1 MQNLD
6 ENTITE
12 EAIRRLEGCKDP
24 RFKQILTSL
33 TKHLHEFAREVKLTE
48 EEWMQGIEFLTAV
61 GKKCDDKRQEVIL
74 LSDTLGLSMLVV
86 ALNHKKPA
94 GCTEATVFG
103 PFHTDKAA
111 DFKNGDDLSMGA
123 AGEPAFVSGTVRG
136 SDGKPVANAVLDVWQ
151 ADGDGVYDVQYTDKD
166 NALFA
171 RGRLRSDAEGRYWFK
186 SILPE
191 FYSIPTDGPVGKW
204 IDRAGRHPFR
214 PAHLHFMIQ
223 APGYEKL
230 VTHVFRGDDKYL
242 DSDAVFGV
250 RSSLISDWIKKP
262 AGTAP
267 DGSKMAEPFYT
278 LDFDFVLNPAPR

>member
-6 ENTITE
+6 ENTITD

-24 RFKQILTSL
+24 RFKQIMTSL
-33 TKHLHEFAREVKLTE
+33 TRHLHEFAREVKLTE
-48 EEWMQGIEFLTAV
+48 AEWMQGIEFLTAV
-61 GKKCDDKRQEVIL
+61 GQKCDDKRQETIL

-86 ALNHKKPA
+86 ALNHRKPP

-111 DFKNGDDLSMGA
+111 NFKNGDDLAGGA
-123 AGEPAFVSGTVRG
+123 AGEPAFIRG
-136 SDGKPVANAVLDVWQ
+136 VVKGLDGKPVPNALIDLWQ
-151 ADGDGVYDVQYTDKD
+151 ADGDGVYDVQYTDKN

-171 RGRLRSDAEGRYWFK
+171 RGRLNADAQGKFWFK

-191 FYSIPTDGPVGKW
+191 FYSIPVDGPVGQW
-204 IDRAGRHPFR
+204 MERAARHPFR
-214 PAHLHFMIQ
+214 PAHLHYMIQ

-230 VTHVFRGDDKYL
+230 VTHVFRADDKYL

-250 RSSLISDWIKKP
+250 RSSLISNWVRHD
-262 AGTAP
+262 AGAAP
-267 DGSKMAEPFYT
+267 DGTKMDRPYYT
-278 LDFDFVLNPAPR
+278 LDFDFILNPASK

>member
-24 RFKQILTSL
+24 RFKQIMTSL
-33 TKHLHEFAREVKLTE
+33 TRHLHEFAREVKLTE
-48 EEWMQGIEFLTAV
+48 AEWMQGIEFLTAV
-61 GKKCDDKRQEVIL
+61 GQKCDDKRQETIL

-86 ALNHKKPA
+86 ALNHRKPP

-111 DFKNGDDLSMGA
+111 TFKNGDDLACGA
-123 AGEPAFVSGTVRG
+123 AGEPAFIRG
-136 SDGKPVANAVLDVWQ
+136 VVKGLDGKPVPNALIDVWQ
-151 ADGDGVYDVQYTDKD
+151 ADGDGVYDVQYTDKND
-166 NALFA
+166 ALFA
-171 RGRLRSDAEGRYWFK
+171 RGRLNADAQGKFWFR

-191 FYSIPTDGPVGKW
+191 FYSIPVDGPVGKW
-204 IDRAGRHPFR
+204 MERAARHPFR
-214 PAHLHFMIQ
+214 PAHLHYMIQ

-250 RSSLISDWIKKP
+250 RSSLISNWVRHD

-267 DGSKMAEPFYT
+267 DGTKMDRPYYT
-278 LDFDFVLNPAPR
+278 LDFDFTLNRAG

>member
-6 ENTITE
+6 ENTITD
-12 EAIRRLEGCKDP
+12 EAIRRLEGCKDT
-24 RFKQILTSL
+24 RFKQIMTSL
-33 TKHLHEFAREVKLTE
+33 TRHLHEFAREVKLTE
-48 EEWMQGIEFLTAV
+48 AEWMQGIEFLTAV
-61 GKKCDDKRQEVIL
+61 GQKCDDKRQETIL

-86 ALNHKKPA
+86 ALNHRKPP

-111 DFKNGDDLSMGA
+111 NFKNGDDLGGGA
-123 AGEPAFVSGTVRG
+123 AGEPAFIRG
-136 SDGKPVANAVLDVWQ
+136 VVKGLDGKPVPNALIDLWQ
-151 ADGDGVYDVQYTDKD
+151 ADGDGVYDVQYTDKN

-171 RGRLRSDAEGRYWFK
+171 RGRLNADAQGKFWFK

-191 FYSIPTDGPVGKW
+191 FYSIPVDGPVGQW
-204 IDRAGRHPFR
+204 MERAARHPFR
-214 PAHLHFMIQ
+214 PAHLHYMIQ

-230 VTHVFRGDDKYL
+230 VTHVFRADDKYL

-250 RSSLISDWIKKP
+250 RSSLISDWVRHD

-267 DGSKMAEPFYT
+267 DGTKMDRPYYT
-278 LDFDFVLNPAPR
+278 LDFDFILNRAA